1 MKIEITL
8 DQSDMDVL
16 CSGHQVAKAIR
27 GGVVT
32 IIYDRTIK
40 VEEQME
46 EKFTEGIW

>member
-8 DQSDMDVL
+8 DRSDMDL
-16 CSGHQVAKAIR
+16 LRSGVQVAKAIR

-32 IIYDRTIK
+32 IIYDGAVK
-40 VEEQME
+40 VEEQLE